1 MALVEIINF
10 NYDVTLGFECLNTD
24 LQNTLYNVLCEDEFE
39 SKQFEIITIL
49 DFTIKEILVI
59 DRTICCKLKIKANCL
74 YPCVHKVIT
83 VTDFSLIENSTLIK
97 RYGNRIQIAADLENN
112 SEILNSYKIKII
124 KVQSIRNT
132 IMCIGE
138 II

>member
-1 MALVEIINF
+1 MDLVEIITF
-10 NYDVTLGFECLNTD
+10 NYDVTLGFAYLNTD

-59 DRTICCKLKIKANCL
+59 DRNICCKLKIKANCL
-74 YPCVHKVIT
+74 YPCVQKVLT
-83 VTDFSLIENSTLIK
+83 VTDFSLIENSTIIK
-97 RYGNRIQIAADLENN
+97 RYGNRIQIAADIEDG
-112 SEILNSYKIKII
+112 SEIVDSYKIKIV
-124 KVQSIRNT
+124 KVQSVWNT
-132 IMCIGE
+132 IMCIAE